1 MTIPKTPRQT
11 QRPCQAQSSH
21 PRLLR
26 AKDLWDSSGSSPIL
40 GAGQWLEVDDIGR
53 RLSAMV
59 DAGAL
64 LRLRRGIYIDPASW
78 LQTAPWDRHLIAA
91 AAVALQVPHTH
102 FCRTTALAMHGFN
115 LLRPPDAVTVRT
127 ARNDTT
133 GLHPAP
139 ALTGRASASV
149 VERLLRAQ
157 SDARDGGPRSRAAL
171 SSIGTRHHQYPR
183 AFRDQLREGLGQ
195 TWMQAYESA
204 LIRQLFPV
212 PEGFDPSITAGMRI
226 WLEPLGLVLADTVP
240 RMSFAGAVAVLD
252 ACRAGRF
259 GAPTELGGTLPAVEP
274 WLPLVASER
283 GRTRWAAA
291 WDFSDAGAESV
302 GESWARVRI
311 AELGFA
317 APELQRSFLLP
328 DGSTCRTDF
337 YWEGPGVVG
346 EFDGLKKYLRSGM
359 LSGSSPEQVVL
370 AEKHREDGLRALG
383 LRVVRFTWADLT
395 DPIRLQRLLSA
406 TEVPLTGRFTGA
418 DVFYRDNRRAGRSRK
433 PR

>member
-195 TWMQAYESA
+195 T
-204 LIRQLFPV
+204 
-212 PEGFDPSITAGMRI
+212 
-226 WLEPLGLVLADTVP
+226 
-240 RMSFAGAVAVLD
+240 
-252 ACRAGRF
+252 
-259 GAPTELGGTLPAVEP
+259 
-274 WLPLVASER
+274 
-283 GRTRWAAA
+283 
-291 WDFSDAGAESV
+291 
-302 GESWARVRI
+302 
-311 AELGFA
+311 
-317 APELQRSFLLP
+317 
-328 DGSTCRTDF
+328 
-337 YWEGPGVVG
+337 
-346 EFDGLKKYLRSGM
+346 
-359 LSGSSPEQVVL
+359 
-370 AEKHREDGLRALG
+370 
-383 LRVVRFTWADLT
+383 
-395 DPIRLQRLLSA
+395 
-406 TEVPLTGRFTGA
+406 
-418 DVFYRDNRRAGRSRK
+418 
-433 PR
+433 